1 MATRTVGPGGLLGI
15 PTWVVVCLGLPFLL
29 GGIFVQLPK
38 SGPPATPIK
47 KILGLLMFISASA
60 PIWWF
65 MLCSSL
71 PLFIRLFFAVP
82 YILMV
87 PLAIWSYL
95 LWRREKAAIA
105 KQALPTGESAI
116 SERHKW

>member
-71 PLFIRLFFAVP
+71 PLFIRLFFCRAVYP
-82 YILMV
+82 HGPSGYLEL
-87 PLAIWSYL
+87 LALAQGKSGNRQASTAD
-95 LWRREKAAIA
+95 WR
-105 KQALPTGESAI
+105 
-116 SERHKW
+116 ERHIRAS